1 MTLEEGKR
9 KVVALLEGYAGEG
22 EIEVDADIA
31 LKMNDFFDIAQKDV
45 AQWQP
50 IVRRAE
56 LTLDGTGSMA
66 LPADVSR
73 VLRIRREGVRT
84 GKYEVMDGRL
94 LSEAGDTSTLTLD
107 YFATPET
114 ITANTDG
121 AHEFEVSEEAANC
134 LPFFVAAQHL
144 LSEPEI
150 DYSAFYNL
158 YLQMR
163 SMLPRSTMT
172 SGSVRQALYRR

>member
-9 KVVALLEGYAGEG
+9 KVVLLLEGYAGEG

-45 AQWQP
+45 ALWQH
-50 IVRRAE
+50 
-56 LTLDGTGSMA
+56 
-66 LPADVSR
+66 LP
-73 VLRIRREGVRT
+73 
-84 GKYEVMDGRL
+84 
-94 LSEAGDTSTLTLD
+94 
-107 YFATPET
+107 TPAT
-114 ITANTDG
+114 ITADTDG
-121 AHEFEVSEEAANC
+121 AYEFEVSEEAANC

-150 DYSAFYNL
+150 DYGAFYNL

-163 SMLPRSTMT
+163 ALLPRD
-172 SGSVRQALYRR
+172 GGDVKRGYVRQALFRRG